1 MFGPRR
7 DSRRSMIGG
16 EENSS
21 RSTGLRDARLEI
33 LTTLPEDE
41 RSHGSRPSRKRSS
54 MTFRSQWRRSSGKL
68 LPTRRY
74 PACRKN
80 HTCCG
85 LSEPGMGFEG
95 ILAITADLVDQ
106 GGISARPLE
115 ASWRSHVENIVHR
128 GCDARQQASPAV
140 MDQGMTLPAGAQR
153 SEPNIAQEP
162 LSVHDV
168 EAAVAQLQGAFSRR

>member
-1 MFGPRR
+1 
-7 DSRRSMIGG
+7 MIGG

-21 RSTGLRDARLEI
+21 RRTGFRDARSEI

-54 MTFRSQWRRSSGKL
+54 MTFRSQWRRSSGTP

-85 LSEPGMGFEG
+85 LSEPGMGFEC
-95 ILAITADLVDQ
+95 ILAKTADLVDQ
-106 GGISARPLE
+106 SGISARPLE
-115 ASWRSHVENIVHR
+115 ARGRSHVQNIVDR

-140 MDQGMTLPAGAQR
+140 MDQGMTLPAQAQCP
-153 SEPNIAQEP
+153 EPGNIAQEP

-168 EAAVAQLQGAFSRR
+168 EAAVAQAQGPFSRRQPGGSGRGRS